1 MPLKEKKGCADSSAP
16 RTRLVAMTQEVYEDL
31 TAIVMEFVDDYTR
44 VHKSS
49 PLAKRD
55 NDKFTRVLRVK
66 DALRLDVMKL

>member
-1 MPLKEKKGCADSSAP
+1 MPLKEKKGCA
-16 RTRLVAMTQEVYEDL
+16 
-31 TAIVMEFVDDYTR
+31 VMEFVDDYTR